1 MTDEI
6 HPYLVYRVTGGHMEC
21 ALWQL
26 REGPRALA
34 LFLSGDSAT
43 AYRDAA
49 HPGDDW
55 KVFRPDKE
63 NLWQLL
69 KECYHAGIG
78 YAVLDPDGDQAKRVF
93 DIKSILTTVAEE
105 GQG

>member
-6 HPYLVYRVTGGHMEC
+6 HPYLVYRIADGRLEC

-34 LFLSGDSAT
+34 MFLSGDSAT

-49 HPGDDW
+49 HPGEEW
-55 KVFRPDKE
+55 KVFRPAKE

-69 KECYHAGIG
+69 KECYHAGIC
-78 YAVLDPDGDQAKRVF
+78 YAVLDPDGDKAQRIF
-93 DIKSILTTVAEE
+93 DIKSILSAAAEE
-105 GQG
+105 EG